1 MESGVN
7 DDEAAKKKLT
17 APQLK
22 ELLKQHKD
30 SLIQQG
36 LSAEAEAIKMTTLK
50 KAELQDL
57 CIRLGL
63 VEAPT
68 VAPTVPKTKVKGFN
82 RDALQAKLREYNAT
96 HPAEKIKFFGSHQE
110 LSEQCFS
117 FGLITQAERDAP
129 PPRERA
135 QVLDDAERKALR
147 HKTFGTDTP
156 IASPMVT
163 TCTRL
168 AKVVLRQ
175 KSSQVIAGL
184 VKDAVLRMH
193 ALTVQA
199 THLLRQWLIER
210 PDAKRCAAVL
220 KDGAYRVALEVVSS
234 EGTPENNDGPDA
246 KIRKQ
251 LLTIYGIHFEPLLPS
266 NVKKTSRHRLAQMI
280 CLEEERLAA
289 AVKTNI
295 KEHFYQHMARFVN
308 EFHDVKG
315 SAPPTSDKVGRKAH
329 FAKFADVKK
338 DLLAG
343 EGAEMLTSDP
353 TLVDFVNEWRQIL
366 PSGPYGE
373 NSMVYDAHVRP
384 GAYLPALVAMVGKL
398 RAIEKKA
405 FQVLP
410 LRLANTPAYA
420 TVDTKALEELTETHR
435 PKGDRLT
442 YDRKIEI
449 WSRFLSVKASGGLPG
464 DDVALHKMSK
474 TFRRGKQSMPRYVFR
489 GSIATDG
496 VGISIGLVRVDLHDL
511 KGIDGPWKAAATA
524 NDKATKA
531 SIPNIDDMKGKV
543 DANLLGRKYVVVD
556 PGKRDLHYAM
566 DPEEKKNH
574 LRYTQAT
581 RRSAMKTKRYNTIR
595 DELHA
600 KKGKLGGKTV
610 SEWNESLSQ
619 LDSRSVDMSVFKEWI
634 KGKLESV
641 AATARHW
648 QDESFRRLKFN
659 AKANARRSE
668 DTYLNK
674 FKDAF
679 GDETQ
684 RVVIV
689 GDWSQGTGHLKHS
702 PPTMRRGLV
711 AALRR
716 RKYEV
721 WLIREFRTSKSCSKC
736 HHADTN
742 CEPYVF
748 KEKARHGLLCC
759 KNKTCKQFHNRNANA
774 TSNMIRIVEAARAGE
789 ARPADMACAA

>member
-1 MESGVN
+1 
-7 DDEAAKKKLT
+7 
-17 APQLK
+17 
-22 ELLKQHKD
+22 
-30 SLIQQG
+30 
-36 LSAEAEAIKMTTLK
+36 
-50 KAELQDL
+50 
-57 CIRLGL
+57 
-63 VEAPT
+63 
-68 VAPTVPKTKVKGFN
+68 
-82 RDALQAKLREYNAT
+82 
-96 HPAEKIKFFGSHQE
+96 
-110 LSEQCFS
+110 
-117 FGLITQAERDAP
+117 
-129 PPRERA
+129 
-135 QVLDDAERKALR
+135 
-147 HKTFGTDTP
+147 
-156 IASPMVT
+156 
-163 TCTRL
+163 
-168 AKVVLRQ
+168 
-175 KSSQVIAGL
+175 
-184 VKDAVLRMH
+184 MH

-199 THLLRQWLIER
+199 THLLRQWLIDR
-210 PDAKRCAAVL
+210 PDAERCAAVF
-220 KDGAYRVALEVVSS
+220 KDGTYRVALEVVSLES
-234 EGTPENNDGPDA
+234 TPRDTVGAVAE
-246 KIRKQ
+246 IREHLSTFYKE
-251 LLTIYGIHFEPLLPS
+251 HFEPLLPS
-266 NVKKTSRHRLAQMI
+266 NFKKTSRHRLTQMI

-295 KEHFYQHMARFVN
+295 KEHFYQHLARFVN

-315 SAPPTSDKVGRKAH
+315 SAPPTSDKAGRKVH

-343 EGAEMLTSDP
+343 AGAEMSTSDP

-373 NSMVYDAHVRP
+373 NSMVYDVHVRP
-384 GAYLPALVAMVGKL
+384 EAYLPALVAMVDKL
-398 RAIEKKA
+398 RSMEKKA

-410 LRLANTPAYA
+410 LRLVNTPAYA
-420 TVDTKALEELTETHR
+420 SVDTQALEELTETHR

-449 WSRFLSVKASGGLPG
+449 WRRFLSVTASGGLPC

-511 KGIDGPWKAAATA
+511 KGIDGPWKAAAKA
-524 NDKATKA
+524 NNNATKA
-531 SIPNIDDMKGKV
+531 PIPNVDDMIDKV
-543 DANLLGRKYVVVD
+543 NANLLGRKYVVVD
-556 PGKRDLHYAM
+556 PGKRDLHYVM
-566 DPEEKKNH
+566 DPENKKNH

-581 RRSAMKTKRYNTIR
+581 RRKAMKTKRYNTIR
-595 DELHA
+595 DELHE
-600 KKGKLGGKTV
+600 KEGKLGGKTV
-610 SEWNESLSQ
+610 PEWNESLSQ

-641 AATARHW
+641 AATQEHW
-648 QDESFRRLKFN
+648 QNESFRRLKFN

-674 FKDAF
+674 FKKAF

-689 GDWSQGTGHLKHS
+689 GDWSKGTGHLKHS

-736 HHADTN
+736 HRADTN
-742 CEPYVF
+742 CEPYEF
-748 KEKARHGLLCC
+748 KEKARHGLLRC
-759 KNKTCKQFHNRNANA
+759 KNVTCKQFHNRNANA
-774 TSNMIRIVEAARAGE
+774 TRNMIRIVEAARAGIG
-789 ARPADMACAA
+789 RPADMARAA